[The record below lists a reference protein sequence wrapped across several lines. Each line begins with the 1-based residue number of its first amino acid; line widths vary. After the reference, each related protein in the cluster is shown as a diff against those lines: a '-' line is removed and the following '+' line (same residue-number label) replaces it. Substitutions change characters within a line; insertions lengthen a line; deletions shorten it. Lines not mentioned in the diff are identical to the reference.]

1 MLLMRL
7 LTNCPCCG
15 TVNSTGEVYCEKC
28 SEPIYKEKNLYS
40 QYNNYWSN
48 SNNTEVNRGM
58 KV

>member
-1 MLLMRL
+1 MRL